1 MPIDRIDGEII
12 FDIDYNAVEQALRYT
27 GWITGWNVTGNST
40 TLSVDVSVGS
50 GRSGGTFVS
59 TSASTNLALSEAHP
73 TNPRKDL
80 VIWDSSAGSLAVV
93 TGTAQAVSPGGE
105 TDPRKMVSPAPP
117 DITDPNDIIIAV
129 VYVPAGATKGTDCTI
144 IDKRVAI
151 VDLISHSE
159 AVTGVHGVGT
169 SEVESKS
176 GAQSKVDTHASAT
189 TGIHGVTGNVVG
201 TSDTQTLSNK
211 TLQSPTI
218 QGGSITANV
227 TVSDGVTI
235 DGVDISAHNS
245 ATTGVHGA
253 GSNYLALAPAASH
266 LVRSFTKGWTSGKL
280 LKGAGVNTDPTEIDK
295 SAFGYLGSDELF
307 IKELFPARMARLI
320 YKLWTD
326 KNGFTERN
334 TGGNNYAGIDALVQ
348 STGATINNIAA
359 IGSPGIYV
367 GSSALNSVIMGA
379 AFCFSST
386 VDSNTV
392 YLGFFTE
399 NPASAYPT
407 ETNPH
412 MGFKVVNGRIWTIC
426 KGTAAQTTRDTG
438 LNMTQYANKWFTI
451 LYTGGTIKLV
461 IDAVDYTP
469 SSPSIPSE
477 TALYWWSY
485 IQTLTSADRAIS
497 LASLNLLR
505 GYSA

>member
-1 MPIDRIDGEII
+1 MAASGIRHTVSSVPISRSQYESEEHHSII
-12 FDIDYNAVEQALRYT
+12 SGTSFPTSPVEKQLFYRTDLHKLYYYNGVNWVDMAGGGVTVHNDLT
-27 GWITGWNVTGNST
+27 GRDAADCHPLEAITG
-40 TLSVDVSVGS
+40 L
-50 GRSGGTFVS
+50 
-59 TSASTNLALSEAHP
+59 AS
-73 TNPRKDL
+73 
-80 VIWDSSAGSLAVV
+80 
-93 TGTAQAVSPGGE
+93 
-105 TDPRKMVSPAPP
+105 
-117 DITDPNDIIIAV
+117 
-129 VYVPAGATKGTDCTI
+129 
-144 IDKRVAI
+144 
-151 VDLISHSE
+151 
-159 AVTGVHGVGT
+159 
-169 SEVESKS
+169 
-176 GAQSKVDTHASAT
+176 HASRHQDGGADEINIAGLSGEPAELT
-189 TGIHGVTGNVVG
+189 THKN
-201 TSDTQTLSNK
+201 L
-211 TLQSPTI
+211 
-218 QGGSITANV
+218 
-227 TVSDGVTI
+227 
-235 DGVDISAHNS
+235 
-245 ATTGVHGA
+245 TTGVHGA

-307 IKELFPARMARLI
+307 IRELFPARMARLI

-334 TGGNNYAGIDALVQ
+334 TGGTNYTGLEILNQ

-367 GSSALNSVIMGA
+367 NPNTLNSIIMGA
-379 AFCFSST
+379 AFYFNSV

-438 LNMTQYANKWFTI
+438 LDMSQYATKWFTI
-451 LYTGGTIKLV
+451 LYTGGTIKLLV
-461 IDAVDYTP
+461 DAVDYTP
-469 SSPSIPSE
+469 SSPSIPNNV
-477 TALYWWSY
+477 TLYWWSY
-485 IQTLTSADRAIS
+485 IQTLTSANREIS
-497 LASLNLLR
+497 LMSLNLLR